1 LRRLSV
7 ETQAKLACA
16 YSGLVWGLFW
26 LPLRQLEASGV
37 PGLWANLV
45 FYVAPLFFVAPAV
58 AFRRAEIVEGGSDLQ
73 LKGLISAL
81 SLVAYSVAI
90 LTTDIVRAIL
100 LFYLTPIWSALLAR
114 AVLGE
119 PITRVRW
126 VAMALG
132 LAGLIVILSDGTR
145 SIPLPSNA
153 GDWLALSSGLGWA
166 VAAVLLRTGKD
177 LHALDLCCTN
187 FLWSAAIAVIFVIVF
202 ASTAGP
208 MPPLQTMAG
217 TLPWLLPVMLLV
229 VVTGMYATMWGAPKL
244 NPAVVGLLFMTEIS
258 VGAVTAALWAGEPF
272 GPREIAGVILISA
285 AGVAE
290 SLWDLWV
297 KPRLERA

>member
-26 LPLRQLEASGV
+26 LPLRQLEESGV
-37 PGLWANLV
+37 PGLWASLV
-45 FYVAPLFFVAPAV
+45 FYVAPLFFVVPAV
-58 AFRRAEIVEGGSDLQ
+58 AFRRAEIVRGGSDLQ

-208 MPPLQTMAG
+208 MPALQTMAG